1 MNKKLIIISIALLLF
16 ALSGG
21 EAFAQRRAARAA
33 AHAAQ
38 RSGATS
44 IYTPLGGRSCTRVRR
59 TSPVSSE
66 WTCRGVAG
74 YRLLVSNDDERES
87 ITILA
92 PDGQQYALEYHQVVC
107 RGAFCYLGKQAE
119 WRVVRRGRKVVPIGL
134 IARVDVQGQD
144 MKKTSYLV
152 VAKITHRGICVTDRI
167 APVARANERARRV
180 ADDPDGTP
188 CLQYTVQ

>member
-16 ALSGG
+16 ALGGG
-21 EAFAQRRAARAA
+21 EAVAQRRAARA

-44 IYTPLGGRSCTRVRR
+44 VYTPLGGQGCTRARS
-59 TSPVSSE
+59 TGPISSE

-119 WRVVRRGRKVVPIGL
+119 WRVVRRGRKVVPIAL

-152 VAKITHRGICVTDRI
+152 VAKITGRGICVTDRI
-167 APVARANERARRV
+167 APTPRANERARRT